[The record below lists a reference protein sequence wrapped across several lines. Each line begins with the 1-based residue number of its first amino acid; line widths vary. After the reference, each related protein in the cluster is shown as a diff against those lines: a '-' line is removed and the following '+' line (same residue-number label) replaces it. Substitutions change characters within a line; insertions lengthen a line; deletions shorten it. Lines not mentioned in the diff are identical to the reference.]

1 MGACKEIGQEVML
14 NANDEDDLMILLG
27 IIAEIRPILA
37 ETNLI
42 LRSGVTIYAEDIR
55 SYDILTEK
63 LNEMGAIPCK
73 LVSKKKREIQN
84 NKMGIHQYQR
94 YDRDSEIRGFLE
106 VDEFLPIVLI
116 HSLIPNSLE
125 AAPNFLIYSRTENC
139 EVCSIGCKI
148 DIQKYLRKN
157 SENITRAI
165 DHYLTSEFYL
175 TRRVSTGLFLT
186 LGVAIEVWSDYY
198 RNSHSEIDTKKKKK
212 HLQEILIQCEE
223 LAETYRGRCDVCD
236 AVKKSIEEYVDTSD
250 VVIGRIDEIDRRMM
264 IALRQEMA
272 ILYDEKDY
280 FIYEK
285 VLDAACH
292 SMSQLVSKLNIKRE
306 LMYSGYLICNDLNER
321 NFTVKKVVNAVDGSK
336 SRIRVLRIKR
346 EFFERFDSPGLEER
360 RELNAC
366 MSEVIV
372 ERLVESVYLP

>member
-148 DIQKYLRKN
+148 YDINNYLRKN
-157 SENITRAI
+157 
-165 DHYLTSEFYL
+165 
-175 TRRVSTGLFLT
+175 
-186 LGVAIEVWSDYY
+186 
-198 RNSHSEIDTKKKKK
+198 
-212 HLQEILIQCEE
+212 
-223 LAETYRGRCDVCD
+223 
-236 AVKKSIEEYVDTSD
+236 
-250 VVIGRIDEIDRRMM
+250 
-264 IALRQEMA
+264 
-272 ILYDEKDY
+272 
-280 FIYEK
+280 
-285 VLDAACH
+285 
-292 SMSQLVSKLNIKRE
+292 
-306 LMYSGYLICNDLNER
+306 
-321 NFTVKKVVNAVDGSK
+321 
-336 SRIRVLRIKR
+336 
-346 EFFERFDSPGLEER
+346 
-360 RELNAC
+360 
-366 MSEVIV
+366 
-372 ERLVESVYLP
+372 